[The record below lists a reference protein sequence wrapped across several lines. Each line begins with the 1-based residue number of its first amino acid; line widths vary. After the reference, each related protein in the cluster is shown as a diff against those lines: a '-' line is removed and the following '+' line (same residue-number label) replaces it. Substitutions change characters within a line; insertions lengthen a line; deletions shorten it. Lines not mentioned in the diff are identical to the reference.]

1 MGFLLD
7 LICAVILA
15 ASVFLFARRSI
26 SSSLLAM
33 GSWLLALCL
42 GAAAALP
49 LASLAGPKWVAPHVE
64 RAAANSIADMFSAPH
79 LENGR
84 DTVAD
89 LDVQGL
95 VEDDPPAFAKLLHH
109 YGASIEELRAMPP
122 NSTSTDYLAAITR
135 EYAAALSKS
144 VLYAVLFT
152 AFFLSAR
159 LAARRIELNLV
170 PPAPLRGAR
179 RLIPAAIGLAAGWIA
194 VLSLSVLLEWLL
206 PYVGRDAVFF
216 NGETLKNAGFYQIL
230 NQFNLFIRL

>member
-7 LICAVILA
+7 LVCGVILA
-15 ASVFLFARRSI
+15 VSALLFARRSI
-26 SSSLLAM
+26 SSSLLSLA
-33 GSWLLALCL
+33 SWFLALCL
-42 GAAAALP
+42 GAALALP
-49 LASLAGPKWVAPHVE
+49 LAALAGPKWVAPHVE

-79 LENGR
+79 LSTGR
-84 DTVAD
+84 ETVAE

-95 VEDDPPAFAKLLHH
+95 VEENPPAFAKLLHH
-109 YGASIEELRAMPP
+109 YGASIEELRAMP
-122 NSTSTDYLAAITR
+122 SDSASADYLAAITR
-135 EYAAALSKS
+135 EYAAALSRS

-152 AFFLSAR
+152 AFFLLAR

-179 RLIPAAIGLAAGWIA
+179 RLIPAAIGLAVGWIA

-216 NGETLKNAGFYQIL
+216 TEEMLKDAGFYQIL
-230 NQFNLFIRL
+230 NQINLFIRL

>member
-1 MGFLLD
+1 MRRDSGGFGFSLCPAFYLVLPAGDGFLAFGPLP
-7 LICAVILA
+7 
-15 ASVFLFARRSI
+15 
-26 SSSLLAM
+26 
-33 GSWLLALCL
+33 GSGGC
-42 GAAAALP
+42 LP

-122 NSTSTDYLAAITR
+122 NSTSADYLAAITR

-179 RLIPAAIGLAAGWIA
+179 RLIPAGNRPGGRLDRCAVALGSSGVAAALCGA
-194 VLSLSVLLEWLL
+194 RR
-206 PYVGRDAVFF
+206 GVF
-216 NGETLKNAGFYQIL
+216 
-230 NQFNLFIRL
+230 